1 MIAEQGTTT
10 DENTREQYCRLPFTL
25 TSGTIA
31 LSAVDPKAKCEFT
44 TVEDTDIV
52 MTETDFSV
60 KMTYTDSTVY
70 SKDDSLK
77 QAQAMDELLKNVDLY
92 VTA

>member
-1 MIAEQGTTT
+1 M
-10 DENTREQYCRLPFTL
+10 PFTL
-25 TSGTIA
+25 TSGTVA
-31 LSAVDPKAKCEFT
+31 LKTAEPSAKCEFT
-44 TVEDTDIV
+44 TVEDTDVV

-77 QAQAMDELLKNVDLY
+77 QAEAMDELLKNVDLY

>member
-1 MIAEQGTTT
+1 
-10 DENTREQYCRLPFTL
+10 
-25 TSGTIA
+25 
-31 LSAVDPKAKCEFT
+31 
-44 TVEDTDIV
+44 

>member
-1 MIAEQGTTT
+1 
-10 DENTREQYCRLPFTL
+10 
-25 TSGTIA
+25 
-31 LSAVDPKAKCEFT
+31 
-44 TVEDTDIV
+44 

-77 QAQAMDELLKNVDLY
+77 QAQAMDELLKNVELY
-92 VTA
+92 VTAQGTEIADTYAD